1 MQKIF
6 TVLLALGFFLG
17 SGGWAFAGVL
27 PPTRTVMTGGG
38 YTVECQNFGLDM
50 RGQIVRSCFLAKT
63 GELPVTASEKISC
76 AAKYAAAFRSDGR
89 VEYCT
94 LAQDAPLRRTASDA
108 VTCKAG
114 GRVVLRENGT
124 VESAMLKDTMEL
136 PYAKNAAVVC
146 RGGFP
151 IAFQTDGST
160 ANCILDTE
168 TAFESGKKKPLRTA
182 CKAGGMIAF
191 DEDGKFN
198 GCYPPPLPKPTQ
210 SKGAA
215 LQEAN
220 QDQTGPSTQG
230 GQTK

>member
-1 MQKIF
+1 MQKIL
-6 TVLLALGFFLG
+6 TVILALGCFLL
-17 SGGWAFAGVL
+17 SGGLAFAGVL
-27 PPTRTVMTGGG
+27 PPTRVVTTGGG
-38 YTVECQNFGLDM
+38 YTVECQDFGLDM
-50 RGQIVRSCFLAKT
+50 RGQTVRSCLLAKT
-63 GELPVTASEKISC
+63 SELPVTASEKVSC

-94 LAQDAPLRRTASDA
+94 LSQDAPLRRTASDA
-108 VTCKAG
+108 VACKAA
-114 GRVVLRENGT
+114 GRVVFHGNGT
-124 VESAMLKDTMEL
+124 VEEAVLKDAMEL

-151 IAFQTDGST
+151 VAFQTNGNMAS
-160 ANCILDTE
+160 CILDTE
-168 TAFESGKKKPLRTA
+168 TAFESGKKKTLRTA
-182 CKAGGMIAF
+182 CKAGGLIAF
-191 DEDGKFN
+191 DEDGRFN

-215 LQEAN
+215 SQEAN